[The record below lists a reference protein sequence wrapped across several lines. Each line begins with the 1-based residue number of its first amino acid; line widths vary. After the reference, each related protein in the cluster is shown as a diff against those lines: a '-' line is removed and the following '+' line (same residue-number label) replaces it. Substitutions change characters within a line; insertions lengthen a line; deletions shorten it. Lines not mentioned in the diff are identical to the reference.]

1 MIIGGHVSSY
11 QPANCLTRQP
21 WFEAIALLSRELDAD
36 ANLVPSE
43 AARPAVLEWAISE
56 AEVLHC

>member
-1 MIIGGHVSSY
+1 VRGRAERPVECSRSE
-11 QPANCLTRQP
+11 NTSL
-21 WFEAIALLSRELDAD
+21 FEAIALLSRELDAD